1 MCFFIC
7 YNNSNGGTDMK
18 KTSYIMVNIFL
29 AIGVIVDILVLALYQ
44 SISTSANQTFEI
56 SLGNA
61 WPIICGIFCFILI
74 LQIVALILVN
84 LKKGEIVRTV
94 GGYVAIVAAIIDII
108 TFFLVSYL
116 GFVNLIVAVGILIFA
131 ILLIKTINN

>member
-1 MCFFIC
+1 
-7 YNNSNGGTDMK
+7 
-18 KTSYIMVNIFL
+18 MVNIFL

-94 GGYVAIVAAIIDII
+94 GGYVAIVAAIIDI

>member
-1 MCFFIC
+1 
-7 YNNSNGGTDMK
+7 
-18 KTSYIMVNIFL
+18 
-29 AIGVIVDILVLALYQ
+29 
-44 SISTSANQTFEI
+44 
-56 SLGNA
+56 
-61 WPIICGIFCFILI
+61 
-74 LQIVALILVN
+74 VALILVN